1 MSKRYKTF
9 ISISFGLI
17 SFVGVFF
24 ASRFDF
30 NGFSINITW
39 SLMLPLLVA
48 LAWGTKYG
56 VISVVASPI
65 IFYPFILG
73 SYNGWASLIPSLS
86 LLLWILIHGYGSKK
100 RQKSNKGVYN
110 LYFLQLIY
118 VVIRFVVYTTLFPIL
133 IRLNEVITPFWNPQA
148 YTEMDM
154 GIILLFV
161 IKGIIVESILLGFCD
176 AVLLL
181 PFVRKFFDLPISSGA
196 RYNTY
201 ILTAIVLFGLCFTL
215 AVLGVYNYISDEIPF
230 FSWTLNPS
238 EETRVTFLFATI
250 LFFIMGGI
258 TIRFVQRVVE
268 TQSQLRIRE
277 SQIEEALGD
286 IRVLNDELEQRVLL
300 RTGELQNAVSELEGF
315 AYTISHDL
323 RAPIRAIEGYSNFIL
338 EDYGKQLNPETN
350 EMLGSIKGI
359 CQDMNTLIH
368 RLLEYSITAKQELEL
383 QPVNLTDLILNIYE
397 ELKVAHPDRNVDLVI
412 ENELPIVTGD
422 KVLLRQA
429 LENILSN
436 GFKFTKGRQQ
446 AILNVNCVKHA
457 EEWIFCFKDNGVG
470 FDMRYAGKLFHV
482 FQRMH
487 RKQDFEGTGI
497 GLATVKKVLEKHRG
511 RVWIE
516 GRVNE
521 GTQLYF
527 ALPLEKNNMDEGK
540 NV

>member
-1 MSKRYKTF
+1 MGQRYKTF
-9 ISISFGLI
+9 KSIIFGLI

-56 VISVVASPI
+56 VVSVVASPI

-86 LLLWILIHGYGSKK
+86 LLLWILIHGYGSEK

-118 VVIRFVVYTTLFPIL
+118 VLIRFVVYTTLFPIL
-133 IRLNEVITPFWNPQA
+133 IRLNKVITPFWNPQA
-148 YTEMDM
+148 YTEVDM

-201 ILTAIVLFGLCFTL
+201 ILSAIVLFGLGFTL
-215 AVLGVYNYISDEIPF
+215 VVLGVYNYISDNIAF
-230 FSWTLNPS
+230 FSWILNPS
-238 EETRVTFLFATI
+238 EETRVTFLFAII

-258 TIRFVQRVVE
+258 TIRFVQRVGE
-268 TQSQLRIRE
+268 TQVQLRMRE
-277 SQIEEALGD
+277 RQLEEALGD

-323 RAPIRAIEGYSNFIL
+323 RSPIRAIEGYSNFIL

-368 RLLEYSITAKQELEL
+368 RLLEYSITSKQELVL
-383 QPVNLTDLILNIYE
+383 QSVNLTDLILNIYE
-397 ELKVAHPDRNVDLVI
+397 ELKVAHPGRNVDLVI
-412 ENELPIVTGD
+412 ENELPILTGD

-446 AILNVNCVKHA
+446 AILSVNCVKHA

-470 FDMRYAGKLFHV
+470 FDMRYAGKLFHI

-497 GLATVKKVLEKHRG
+497 GLATVKKIIEKHRG

-527 ALPLEKNNMDEGK
+527 ALPLEKTT
-540 NV
+540 

>member
-1 MSKRYKTF
+1 MSQRYRTF
-9 ISISFGLI
+9 ISILFGLI

-86 LLLWILIHGYGSKK
+86 LLLWVLIHGYGSEK
-100 RQKSNKGVYN
+100 RQKSKKRVYN

-118 VVIRFVVYTTLFPIL
+118 VLIRFVVYITLFPIL
-133 IRLNEVITPFWNPQA
+133 IRFNEVITPFWNPQA
-148 YTEMDM
+148 YTEIDM

-181 PFVRKFFDLPISSGA
+181 PFVRKFFNLPISSGA

-201 ILTAIVLFGLCFTL
+201 ILSAIVLFGLCFTL
-215 AVLGVYNYISDEIPF
+215 AVLGIYNYISDEIPF
-230 FSWTLNPS
+230 FSWNLNPS
-238 EETRVTFLFATI
+238 EETRVTFLFAII

-268 TQSQLRIRE
+268 TQAQLRIRE
-277 SQIEEALGD
+277 RQLEEALGD
-286 IRVLNDELEQRVLL
+286 IRVLNDELEQRILL

-359 CQDMNTLIH
+359 CQDMITLIH
-368 RLLEYSITAKQELEL
+368 RLLEYSITSKQELAL
-383 QPVNLTDLILNIYE
+383 QPVNLADLILNIYE

-412 ENELPIVTGD
+412 ENELPMVTGD

-446 AILNVNCVKHA
+446 AILNVNSVKHA
-457 EEWIFCFKDNGVG
+457 EEWVFCFKDNGVG
-470 FDMRYAGKLFHV
+470 FDMKYAGKLFHV

-497 GLATVKKVLEKHRG
+497 GLATVKKILEKHRG

-521 GTQLYF
+521 GAQLYF
-527 ALPLEKNNMDEGK
+527 ALPLEKNNIDEGE